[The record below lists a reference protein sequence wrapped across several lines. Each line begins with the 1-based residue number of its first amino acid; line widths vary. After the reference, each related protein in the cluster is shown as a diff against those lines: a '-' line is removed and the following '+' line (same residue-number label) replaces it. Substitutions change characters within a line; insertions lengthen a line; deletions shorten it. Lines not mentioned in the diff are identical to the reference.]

1 MKGVFYRNGSLLERW
16 KGAFHREI
24 GLLQSCKDMRVSF
37 VIKNEREMGV
47 FQSGGR
53 EDQNGREGLL
63 IGYVGLYL

>member
-1 MKGVFYRNGSLLERW
+1 MKGVFYRNGSLLKGW
-16 KGAFHREI
+16 KRVFHREI

-37 VIKNEREMGV
+37 VIKNEGEMGV

-53 EDQNGREGLL
+53 KDQNGREGLF